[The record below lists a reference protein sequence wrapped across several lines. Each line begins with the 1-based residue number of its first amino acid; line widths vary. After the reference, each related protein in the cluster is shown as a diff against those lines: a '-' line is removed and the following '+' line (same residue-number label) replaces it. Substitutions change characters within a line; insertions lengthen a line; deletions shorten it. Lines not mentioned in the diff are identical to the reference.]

1 MNVALISGGV
11 KQDIWTR
18 TEPMYGRLRPSVG
31 TCCVCSKYYYL
42 EWDQKLP
49 QVVQK
54 ATNPFFLFIKYS
66 SPTYVDFFIPP

>member
-18 TEPMYGRLRPSVG
+18 TEPMYGRLWPSVG

-54 ATNPFFLFIKYS
+54 ATNLFFCLS
-66 SPTYVDFFIPP
+66 SI